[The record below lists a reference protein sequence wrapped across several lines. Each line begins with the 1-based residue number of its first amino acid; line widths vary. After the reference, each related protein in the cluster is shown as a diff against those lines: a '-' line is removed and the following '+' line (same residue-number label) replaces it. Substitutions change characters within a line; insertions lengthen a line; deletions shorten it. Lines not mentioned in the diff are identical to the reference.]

1 MATHTLR
8 PGQCVI
14 SNEEDEIRIGGTADI
29 ALADFSP
36 SERKKGV
43 ALWRRAV
50 EETCSG
56 RTAPPR
62 RVLAEVF
69 AMAGGRGDPEQ
80 CFISDCRDWK
90 AVKAGEAAEEA
101 DALGKF
107 EAEHGTRKDLHDQL
121 KICIE
126 NQRTLRQLLKKV
138 DSLQKIHSLT
148 VHQGRAIKA
157 SNGRLFD

>member
-8 PGQCVI
+8 PGQCLVG
-14 SNEEDEIRIGGTADI
+14 EESDQIQIETADI
-29 ALADFSP
+29 ALSDYSP
-36 SERKKGV
+36 AERKKGV

-50 EETCSG
+50 QETCEG
-56 RTAPPR
+56 KTAPPR

-69 AMAGGRGDPEQ
+69 SMAGGRGDPEQ
-80 CFISDCRDWK
+80 SFISDCRDWRSVRAGKEAEK
-90 AVKAGEAAEEA
+90 AN
-101 DALGKF
+101 ALGKF

-138 DSLQKIHSLT
+138 DSLQRTHSLT

-157 SNGRLFD
+157 SNGRLFE